1 MTKSAV
7 DTQGSKEFFMPH
19 PGTQELARRMQSVP
33 RTSRGFQTL
42 LPEVRALRTT
52 LLGQNDKSGLIE
64 LAEKV
69 RLWAPGEKA
78 PAVTA
83 RALAEA
89 ADVLADAGQWERAA
103 ALLDRAVSANPLDI
117 AVVDRAHTVL
127 SRGKAFEELHDLLT
141 QHAHLLDRK
150 APSEEAVRA
159 SSWQRVGKLRAEK
172 LKNLDAAIAA
182 YDTSMQILPEVN
194 AVRELAV
201 LLETRGRPEDRDG
214 AADLYCLL
222 GELLGGDEGA
232 VYYAR
237 ALNLN
242 PQHPEALEQFGSPGP
257 TPTPSPSQVRGSL
270 PPAPMPPSQVRT
282 MNREPAPADS
292 RFAATVLQF
301 PSPAPNPFAAGP
313 SAPYGSSPS
322 MPAPS
327 PFAAPSPYAAPSGGL
342 HAAAS
347 AASAALHHQGGQFAP
362 APAPMPMPA
371 AAPYGDAGQP
381 APRHF
386 AHVTNPTPSYAPPA
400 PSDPYLQ
407 SAPVPTEITWSHEM
421 RKARGPWRSALVI
434 GVLAGVVAVGAVKR
448 DELRG
453 LATRTMVLVGLSTP
467 KPAATSLDEVLGA
480 ARTADPATPTVTPAT
495 PTAAAPAAAE
505 PAPAPT
511 VTAMA
516 PAAAPPPAADEPK
529 KEEKAAPEEKKG
541 GEVAL
546 VKGSLRNQGGKLPR
560 SVLSDALDPVLARF
574 EACYEKALG
583 KSKKLKPE
591 GTLQMSWVVKPSGSV
606 DHVQKSGGTLKDAS
620 TITCVTKALKQADYP
635 KPKGGAAKLKGTFSF
650 TK

>member
-1 MTKSAV
+1 
-7 DTQGSKEFFMPH
+7 MPH

-42 LPEVRALRTT
+42 LPEVRSLRTT

-117 AVVDRAHTVL
+117 AVVDRAHTIL
-127 SRGKAFEELHDLLT
+127 TRGKAFEELHDLLT
-141 QHAHLLDRK
+141 SHAHLLDRK

-182 YDTSMQILPEVN
+182 YDTAMQIQPEVN

-201 LLETRGRPEDRDG
+201 LLETRGRPDDRDG

-242 PQHPEALEQFGSPGP
+242 PQHPDALEQLGRPASVAA
-257 TPTPSPSQVRGSL
+257 PTPSPALRA
-270 PPAPMPPSQVRT
+270 PAPSWGGAPTPPSQVRSVH
-282 MNREPAPADS
+282 RPEALPSPSDS

-301 PSPAPNPFAAGP
+301 PAPPP
-313 SAPYGSSPS
+313 QS

-327 PFAAPSPYAAPSGGL
+327 PFGASNPYAPTVPNMSAPYGAPAQGGGL

-347 AASAALHHQGGQFAP
+347 AASAALHHDGQFAP
-362 APAPMPMPA
+362 APAPLPFA
-371 AAPYGDAGQP
+371 NVTHQAE
-381 APRHF
+381 PRHF
-386 AHVTNPTPSYAPPA
+386 AHVTHQRASAPPVLAA
-400 PSDPYLQ
+400 PSDPYLHA
-407 SAPVPTEITWSHEM
+407 APSTQEITWSHEM
-421 RKARGPWRSALVI
+421 RKARRPWRS
-434 GVLAGVVAVGAVKR
+434 VLAVAALAGIVAVGAVKR
-448 DELRG
+448 DELRA
-453 LATRTMVLVGLSTP
+453 LANRGMALAGLSTP
-467 KPAATSLDEVLGA
+467 KPAATPLDEVLGA
-480 ARTADPATPTVTPAT
+480 ARPAEPVAPVV
-495 PTAAAPAAAE
+495 APAAAE
-505 PAPAPT
+505 PAPAAAPA
-511 VTAMA
+511 VTPM
-516 PAAAPPPAADEPK
+516 PAAATPPAP
-529 KEEKAAPEEKKG
+529 APEEAKEQAAAEEPKDEP
-541 GEVAL
+541 GEVSL
-546 VKGSLRNQGGKLPR
+546 VKGSLRHQGGRLPR
-560 SVLSDALDPVLARF
+560 SAMNDALEPVLTKF
-574 EACYEKALG
+574 EACYARALG
-583 KSKKLKPE
+583 KAKKSKQPD
-591 GTLQMSWVVKPSGSV
+591 GTLQLSWVVKPSGKV
-606 DHVQKSGGTLKDAS
+606 DGVKKSGGSFKDAG
-620 TITCVTKALKQADYP
+620 TIACVTKALKQADYP
-635 KPKGGAAKLKGTFSF
+635 KPKGGTAKLKGSF
-650 TK
+650 AFEK